1 MNKKREDVKITS
13 KIEKSKNLLNKKIL
27 SNSNKKSNKLKIGKK
42 KEKKIPIEKF
52 EFILED
58 SNKNQKKM
66 QYLNI
71 YYKAKLKKS
80 KKIKNENES
89 QIIKGKKMYYIKKKY
104 LKGKQTQEN
113 KEDISHKMSLYSIKY
128 FNKIDNKKISHKSLS
143 SNNKDIINMESN
155 FMKLCKEA
163 NIYTSNAN
171 YIKNKKMLLFD
182 KFNYDNNKYIPDRAK
197 LFDITRIPNVPY
209 KNSFI
214 YKTTKFRAGHFISN
228 NNSKNRSEN
237 LGGNSFLNNTSL
249 FDTSKKN
256 QYKNCLQFLNFSN
269 SLITPSFID
278 NSFQNRK
285 RYSPSDT
292 LYKQLM
298 GKKNETLELFLKSNF
313 SKKEKNKD
321 NEKEKCEEKKDDN
334 KVKDDSFLYSFYKDI
349 NNKIKIKDISNMK
362 KLYYKQIVKN
372 NSDLNGYSSLLSKK
386 KNSWGFP
393 LSFSKIFS
401 GNIIFDNKSQKERY
415 EKISESFYN
424 LKELMND
431 FIKEGKLNE
440 LDYIYEY
447 CVSKNIDKKYLTI
460 TNLNNFYNFLHE
472 KKLSL
477 DLSKTLKENIILALE
492 FDKNKFKNKK
502 KGEEKRASNI
512 YTNKINL
519 KSNEKRR
526 NKNKNKEEIDLKPL
540 MIDFERQNKVNN
552 QEYFCMNDRIII
564 RNELKK
570 ELDSIKNEVI
580 NKQKIMQNFQ
590 KKEKNDSNVSI
601 TYENNKKNK
610 KIEEKVFDSNERLYY
625 TWYKNNLY
633 NINNFVKKAKLT
645 ELYFYN
651 RAKEKIKQ
659 KDIEKEYFH
668 SYRQKSKNKNVRK
681 KNDEE

>member
-1 MNKKREDVKITS
+1 MNEKKKEVKITS

-27 SNSNKKSNKLKIGKK
+27 TNSNIKSNKLNKGKK
-42 KEKKIPIEKF
+42 EEKNIPIEKF

-58 SNKNQKKM
+58 NNKNQKKI
-66 QYLNI
+66 QYLNN

-80 KKIKNENES
+80 MKIKNENES
-89 QIIKGKKMYYIKKKY
+89 QIINNKKMYNIKKKY
-104 LKGKQTQEN
+104 LKGKQIQEN
-113 KEDISHKMSLYSIKY
+113 KEVISHKMSPYSFKY

-143 SNNKDIINMESN
+143 SNNKDINNMESN

-171 YIKNKKMLLFD
+171 YIKNKKMVLFD
-182 KFNYDNNKYIPDRAK
+182 KFNYDNNIYIPDRAK
-197 LFDITRIPNVPY
+197 LFRVTKIPNVPN

-228 NNSKNRSEN
+228 NHSKNRSEN
-237 LGGNSFLNNTSL
+237 LGGNSLLNNTSL
-249 FDTSKKN
+249 FDTTKKN
-256 QYKNCLQFLNFSN
+256 QYENCLQFRNFSN
-269 SLITPSFID
+269 SLITSSYID
-278 NSFQNRK
+278 NSFQNSK
-285 RYSPSDT
+285 RYPPSGT
-292 LYKQLM
+292 LYKELM

-313 SKKEKNKD
+313 SKKKKSKD
-321 NEKEKCEEKKDDN
+321 NETEKCEEKKDDN
-334 KVKDDSFLYSFYKDI
+334 KVKDDSFFYSFYKDY
-349 NNKIKIKDISNMK
+349 NNKIKIKDISILK
-362 KLYYKQIVKN
+362 KLYYKQFVNN

-386 KNSWGFP
+386 KSNWGFP
-393 LSFSKIFS
+393 LSCPKIFS
-401 GNIIFDNKSQKERY
+401 ANIIFDNKSQKERY

-431 FIKEGKLNE
+431 FINEGRLNE

-460 TNLNNFYNFLHE
+460 TNLNNFYDFLHE
-472 KKLSL
+472 KKLLL

-502 KGEEKRASNI
+502 KGEKKRASNI
-512 YTNKINL
+512 YTKKINL
-519 KSNEKRR
+519 KRNEKRR
-526 NKNKNKEEIDLKPL
+526 NKNKNKEEIDLKPR

-552 QEYFCMNDRIII
+552 QEYFCMSDGIII

-590 KKEKNDSNVSI
+590 KKEKNESNVSI
-601 TYENNKKNK
+601 TSENNKKNK

-625 TWYKNNLY
+625 TWYKNNSY

-651 RAKEKIKQ
+651 RAKERIKQ
-659 KDIEKEYFH
+659 NVVENEYFH
-668 SYRQKSKNKNVRK
+668 SYRQKSQQ
-681 KNDEE
+681 

>member
-1 MNKKREDVKITS
+1 MNKKREFVKITS

-27 SNSNKKSNKLKIGKK
+27 SNSNELKIGKK

-58 SNKNQKKM
+58 NNKNQKKM

-89 QIIKGKKMYYIKKKY
+89 QIINDKKMYYIKKKY
-104 LKGKQTQEN
+104 LKGKQIQEN
-113 KEDISHKMSLYSIKY
+113 KEDISHKISLYNFKY

-209 KNSFI
+209 KKSFI

-237 LGGNSFLNNTSL
+237 LGGNSLLNNTSL
-249 FDTSKKN
+249 FDTTKKN
-256 QYKNCLQFLNFSN
+256 QYENCLQFRNFSN

-285 RYSPSDT
+285 RYPPSDT

-298 GKKNETLELFLKSNF
+298 GKKNETFELFLKSNF

-334 KVKDDSFLYSFYKDI
+334 KVKDNSFLYSFYKDF

-386 KNSWGFP
+386 KNNWGFP

-492 FDKNKFKNKK
+492 FDKNKIKNKK

-512 YTNKINL
+512 YTKKINL

-552 QEYFCMNDRIII
+552 QEYFCMSDRIII

-590 KKEKNDSNVSI
+590 KKEKNESNVSI

-633 NINNFVKKAKLT
+633 NINNFVKKTKLT

-659 KDIEKEYFH
+659 NDIEKEYFH
-668 SYRQKSKNKNVRK
+668 SYRQKSNNKNVRK